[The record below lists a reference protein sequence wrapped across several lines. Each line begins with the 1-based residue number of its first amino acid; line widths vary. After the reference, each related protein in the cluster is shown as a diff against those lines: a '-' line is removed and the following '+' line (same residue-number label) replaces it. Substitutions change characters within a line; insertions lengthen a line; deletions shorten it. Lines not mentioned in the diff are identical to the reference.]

1 MLPYLYKCLQ
11 CTYFVKK
18 QIRNQKSLKEM
29 SRIRILPFFPP
40 TKQVSYLCCRAK
52 LLPNQP
58 TKPNNTHKR
67 QSLVR
72 PSRPFVVRVA
82 PQLVGPSVRASSSSL
97 RTPPHLSAG
106 EWLTE
111 SSRPS
116 LYRPRRRPVPVRL
129 SSQQFIFINPP
140 PVVEDSSD
148 GQHSACVH
156 AQSRYTKLLPNLHF
170 SCVTKY
176 K

>member
-67 QSLVR
+67 QSCPSVPSVCCPSPHNLLVR
-72 PSRPFVVRVA
+72 PCVVVVITYTPTPLSRRMADGILSPLPPPPPPPPARS
-82 PQLVGPSVRASSSSL
+82 GPSLFA
-97 RTPPHLSAG
+97 TI
-106 EWLTE
+106 
-111 SSRPS
+111 
-116 LYRPRRRPVPVRL
+116 Y
-129 SSQQFIFINPP
+129 F
-140 PVVEDSSD
+140 
-148 GQHSACVH
+148 
-156 AQSRYTKLLPNLHF
+156 Y
-170 SCVTKY
+170 
-176 K
+176 